1 MRVSSAGYLVK
12 QGVVGVWKNRMMSFA
27 SFCIMLVSLMLVGI
41 SVLAGLNINRII
53 SLIEEKNEII
63 VVLRGEVTQSEI
75 DQLYVDLGG
84 ISNVREVNFYSRDEA
99 WENTMQDMSEEVR
112 RVMEYDDGS
121 NPFPDVFRVKV
132 NDLEIMDITESQIMA
147 LEKVESIQSPTV
159 FADALVS
166 IRNIGALVSSA
177 VIFALIVICLVII
190 SNTTR
195 TSVHSR
201 RKEINI
207 MKYVGATNTF
217 IRVPFFIEGMLIG
230 ILAAIGALILT
241 RFAYMELYS
250 VLFEK
255 LTFLP
260 SIGTSPLYSFGS
272 ISQYVILSYIAAG
285 TLIGAIGTTISA
297 GKYLKV

>member
-12 QGVVGVWKNRMMSFA
+12 QGIVGVWKNRMMSFA

-41 SVLAGLNINRII
+41 SVLAGININKIV
-53 SLIEEKNEII
+53 SEIEEKNEMI
-63 VVLRGEVTQSEI
+63 VVLEDGISEAQI
-75 DQLYVDLGG
+75 DQLYVDISG
-84 ISNVREVNFYSRDEA
+84 ISNVTEVTLYSSEEA
-99 WENTMQDMSEEVR
+99 WENTLEGLTEEAR
-112 RVMEYDDGS
+112 KALEYDDGHS
-121 NPFPDVFRVKV
+121 PYPDVFRVKV
-132 NDLEIMDITESQIMA
+132 SDLEIMDITEGQIMT
-147 LEKVESIQSPTV
+147 LESVASIQSPKG

-177 VIFALIVICLVII
+177 VIFTLIVICLVII

-241 RFAYMELYS
+241 RFAYMELYH
-250 VLFEK
+250 VLSEQ
-255 LTFLP
+255 LVVLQ
-260 SIGTSPLYSFGS
+260 SIGSLYAFGS
-272 ISQYVILSYIAAG
+272 IAKYVILSYIVAG
-285 TLIGAIGTTISA
+285 TIIGAVGTTISA

>member
-41 SVLAGLNINRII
+41 SVLAGINISRIV
-53 SLIEEKNEII
+53 SGIEEKNEII
-63 VVLRGEVTQSEI
+63 VVLRNEVTDAQI
-75 DQLYVDLGG
+75 DQLYVDISGV
-84 ISNVREVNFYSRDEA
+84 SNVREVTFYSRDEA
-99 WENTMQDMSEEVR
+99 WENTMAGMTEEER
-112 RVMEYDDGS
+112 KALEYDDGS

-132 NDLEIMDITESQIMA
+132 DNLKIMDITENQLATFEM
-147 LEKVESIQSPTV
+147 VESIQSPTA
-159 FADALVS
+159 FADALIS
-166 IRNIGALVSSA
+166 MRNIGAIISSA

-195 TSVHSR
+195 ASVHSR

-230 ILAAIGALILT
+230 IVAAIGALLLT
-241 RFAYMELYS
+241 RFAYIELYNI
-250 VLFEK
+250 LYDQ
-255 LTFLP
+255 LTAFR
-260 SIGTSPLYSFGS
+260 SIGSLYHFSS
-272 ISQYVILSYIAAG
+272 ISNYVTVSYLVAG
-285 TLIGAIGTTISA
+285 TLIGALGTTIST